1 MKISALKQIGKQTLP
16 ISNGM
21 RHRYETRGIVLSRAP
36 SGESNAFVTLITPE
50 LGLVRAR
57 AQGVRKPGAK
67 LAAALTTFAESSLIL
82 VRGKEGWRI
91 AGAVLEES
99 WFKRV
104 SEPFPRTH
112 ATRISGFVL
121 RLAAGEG
128 QDQSL
133 FFVVKGF
140 LEALS
145 ALSEE
150 EHEDAEILAALRI
163 LRALGLDAGDIPGDA
178 SDFTHGILSSIRNAR
193 PRYIVR
199 INRGIEASGL

>member
-1 MKISALKQIGKQTLP
+1 
-16 ISNGM
+16 M

-57 AQGVRKPGAK
+57 AQGVRKSGAK
-67 LAAALTTFAESSLIL
+67 LAAALATFAESSLIL

-91 AGAVLEES
+91 AGAVPEEN
-99 WFKRV
+99 WFRRI
-104 SEPFPRTH
+104 SGRFPRMR
-112 ATRISGFVL
+112 AARISGFIL
-121 RLAAGEG
+121 RLAAGEE

-133 FFVVKGF
+133 FSVVKGF
-140 LEALS
+140 LEAMS

-150 EHEDAEILAALRI
+150 EHEDAEIVAALRI
-163 LRALGLDAGDIPGDA
+163 LSSLGFDAGAIPGGA
-178 SDFTHGILSSIRNAR
+178 SDFTPAVLSHIRDAR
-193 PRYIVR
+193 PSYIVR